1 MPTSVHRRPRVTTW
15 CARWRC
21 RRASS
26 RAMRR
31 NARKRRAHAAHV
43 GQRQSKHGS
52 GAIMCK
58 SASCDN
64 RHAGRRIIAHAAL
77 IAHIPIERRPSR
89 RRLARRRARTRQ
101 PCSRLS
107 RRQGK
112 WCMVLASLCA
122 RSSSPNFTSRCA
134 RICTRADTREDM
146 RTVAACTILGGVGT
160 YGSRGSRSGG
170 QEMISSDVLSDIPL

>member
-1 MPTSVHRRPRVTTW
+1 MFTED
-15 CARWRC
+15 
-21 RRASS
+21 RASRHGVHAGDAAALAAERCDATHAS
-26 RAMRR
+26 D
-31 NARKRRAHAAHV
+31 ARTQRTS
-43 GQRQSKHGS
+43 RQSKHGS